1 MCNGFMV
8 KYRKSTGSIDDGLT
22 IGAPAPT
29 RARTFLGPS
38 TTIATGMGSRGISI
52 TVTISQ
58 QKIST
63 SLVAELGSGYS
74 SAAPLPWAR
83 PTADLS
89 YCRTSLTNL
98 GQNICDQSL
107 GPW

>member
-1 MCNGFMV
+1 M
-8 KYRKSTGSIDDGLT
+8 
-22 IGAPAPT
+22 
-29 RARTFLGPS
+29 
-38 TTIATGMGSRGISI
+38 

-83 PTADLS
+83 PTAG
-89 YCRTSLTNL
+89 TSLTNL
-98 GQNICDQSL
+98 GQEIVIRVLDHGNAIHLNPPNPD
-107 GPW
+107 